1 MGSVEAVERSELPII
16 VTDAMLGL
24 PAVQRDAICLAFF
37 DGLTH
42 AEIAMATDVPLGTA
56 KTRVRD
62 GMRQLGRTLAAHFPS

>member
-24 PAVQRDAICLAFF
+24 SAVQRDAICLAFF